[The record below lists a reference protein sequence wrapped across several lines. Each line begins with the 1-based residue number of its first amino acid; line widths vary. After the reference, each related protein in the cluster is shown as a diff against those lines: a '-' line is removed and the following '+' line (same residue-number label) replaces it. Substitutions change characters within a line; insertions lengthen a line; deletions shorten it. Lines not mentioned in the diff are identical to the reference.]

1 LTQGAAAVL
10 ERVELDQ
17 VELFHREATRDSQE
31 LPLLLGLLAQY
42 QQLLALVA
50 EEVAAGGMLMGE
62 QAVQGILAAA
72 AEDQAELGSS
82 LVNQRAPLAQVALAA
97 AAMSSSSQCKENQ

>member
-1 LTQGAAAVL
+1 MTQGAAAVL

-42 QQLLALVA
+42 QQPLALAAAEVEA
-50 EEVAAGGMLMGE
+50 EEMLMAE
-62 QAVQGILAAA
+62 QVVQGILAAA
-72 AEDQAELGSS
+72 AEDQAELESS